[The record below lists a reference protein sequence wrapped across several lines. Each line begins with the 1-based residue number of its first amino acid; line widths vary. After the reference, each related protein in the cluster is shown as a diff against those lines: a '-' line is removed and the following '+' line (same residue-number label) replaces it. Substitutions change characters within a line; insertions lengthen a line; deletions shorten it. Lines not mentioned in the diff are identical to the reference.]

1 MHIGSGRSK
10 YEVVLRES
18 TVSKDVMGILA
29 KISNGEIKGDQK
41 FAREVLHDIETMKKV
56 AYFAENRPE
65 IDIELLKS
73 RMYSEPIDFE
83 RNSTLRTMTVSR
95 DVIEAQHSSDQKLA
109 HAAKRFI
116 QIAEG
121 ENVDPV
127 LRYKL
132 SKFLES
138 KGIAV
143 KDQIGAIDYAADG
156 TGGFKKFGETR
167 IRIDEFERTKRRDL
181 GDQTIVSDDVVG
193 RTKKLLDCY

>member
-1 MHIGSGRSK
+1 MPALNVLITIGLPRW
-10 YEVVLRES
+10 
-18 TVSKDVMGILA
+18 
-29 KISNGEIKGDQK
+29 
-41 FAREVLHDIETMKKV
+41 
-56 AYFAENRPE
+56 
-65 IDIELLKS
+65 
-73 RMYSEPIDFE
+73 
-83 RNSTLRTMTVSR
+83 STL
-95 DVIEAQHSSDQKLA
+95 
-109 HAAKRFI
+109 
-116 QIAEG
+116 
-121 ENVDPV
+121 PV
-127 LRYKL
+127 LIGCLSGLFLWLLRYKL